1 METNFIPYNQRLAL
15 KKLGFCESCFGYY
28 YTINGKDWQ
37 FAEKNEYYILDD
49 EINIGPRFSLLAP
62 LYQQAY
68 SWLYQKLDIE
78 KGLMPLDTE
87 SQQLL
92 LKELI
97 EKVSSKY
104 LLV

>member
-1 METNFIPYNQRLAL
+1 MNSIESNFVPYQIAIDMKSIGFDEPCFATHGYLDLYIGTQDGHL
-15 KKLGFCESCFGYY
+15 K
-28 YTINGKDWQ
+28 
-37 FAEKNEYYILDD
+37 
-49 EINIGPRFSLLAP
+49 AP
-62 LYQQAY
+62 LYQQAFR
-68 SWLYQKLDIE
+68 WLYQKLDIE

-97 EKVSSKY
+97 EKVSSKH